1 MTVTTT
7 FTTSGALATETI
19 YPLTTTFTPP
29 AACSGIQWDE
39 TSALWVVNE
48 FPSPTH
54 HRTRPRQAGARCCPQ
69 S

>member
-19 YPLTTTFTPP
+19 YLLTTTFTPP

-39 TSALWVVNE
+39 RRVRSG
-48 FPSPTH
+48 S
-54 HRTRPRQAGARCCPQ
+54 
-69 S
+69 